1 MLYVIPSII
10 CNIIIAIPQTMYNC
24 ANANKT
30 GKGTFMEFRL
40 QQRYSYSSSSR
51 GNVKFFLL
59 LLLQERLDYI
69 ERDKCE
75 YTLDEEDRKVQDAIL
90 NRDPSV
96 KSTDV
101 LKKSLSCSYPNLPL
115 AKALRKESE
124 KLNLEL
130 QNSQDVSQ
138 YEVIQHLIE
147 VTEAVAKSLKEKDSQ
162 PKNTKIPEDH
172 ESNDPPPTSKE
183 QDFGHRYIC
192 LLFKKI
198 HIS

>member
-1 MLYVIPSII
+1 MLYAIPSII

-30 GKGTFMEFRL
+30 GRRSFMEFRL

-51 GNVKFFLL
+51 RNVKFFL

-75 YTLDEEDRKVQDAIL
+75 YTLDEEDKKVQDAIL
-90 NRDPSV
+90 NRDPSA

-172 ESNDPPPTSKE
+172 ESNDPPSKE
-183 QDFGHRYIC
+183 HDFGQRYIC
-192 LLFKKI
+192 VLLKKNI
-198 HIS
+198 FLD